1 MRSNTLL
8 RSNRKAHCPAAS
20 ALPVQGARSISAASR
35 ARRQRLQMKTRSHGD
50 RSWFPPQG
58 GLRGFY
64 AGTLPATTNFRS
76 PASRLRTRR
85 PPLRHPRPP
94 KGSFK
99 ANGGAVWLAPPLTIP
114 FRSPPWRRTK
124 LLLIGRRTSESRSSC
139 IDLPARE
146 RSFSC
151 RFLNRQSI
159 SFEECPH
166 PCLLQHSCFAH

>member
-35 ARRQRLQMKTRSHGD
+35 AHRQRLRMKTRSHGD
-50 RSWFPPQG
+50 RSWFPPQS

-64 AGTLPATTNFRS
+64 AGTPPATTNFRS
-76 PASRLRTRR
+76 PASRLRTRQ

-99 ANGGAVWLAPPLTIP
+99 ANGGVVWLAPPLTVP
-114 FRSPPWRRTK
+114 FRSK

-146 RSFSC
+146 RRFSC
-151 RFLNRQSI
+151 RLLNRQSI
-159 SFEECPH
+159 SFEECPS
-166 PCLLQHSCFAH
+166 PMFAATQLLRSRQQ